1 MPGGSDG
8 DLYDSE
14 QWSDHLLS
22 LRWVRRLRSLLPGD
36 TAASDSIA
44 AAPLNEGECAA
55 PCGIGEGNSAN
66 RR

>member
-1 MPGGSDG
+1 MRGSMPGGSDG

-44 AAPLNEGECAA
+44 AAPLN
-55 PCGIGEGNSAN
+55 
-66 RR
+66 

>member
-1 MPGGSDG
+1 MPGSRWRGPELSGMRGSMSGGSDG

-14 QWSDHLLS
+14 QWPDHLLS

-44 AAPLNEGECAA
+44 AAPLN
-55 PCGIGEGNSAN
+55 
-66 RR
+66 